1 MRLRYILLFTLLP
14 VLFLVMGGCELFK
27 KYDIQGDW
35 IILKNVDG
43 VETEIAITFTEY
55 PGYRDTGQ
63 GYVDENTYG
72 TYLINFDSE
81 LVFEIFYFAE
91 GQADTSRKD
100 TFSGG
105 FDSDSTMSGT
115 VVEVDAAAGTEVDG
129 TWTAVKQGETF

>member
-14 VLFLVMGGCELFK
+14 VLFLVMGGCELFRT
-27 KYDIQGDW
+27 YDIQGDW
-35 IILKNVDG
+35 IILKTVDG
-43 VETEIAITFTEY
+43 VETEIAVTFTEY

-63 GYVDENTYG
+63 VYVDENTYG
-72 TYLINFDSE
+72 TYVINFDSE

-91 GQADTSRKD
+91 GQTDTSRKD

-115 VVEVDAAAGTEVDG
+115 VAEIDAAAGTEVNG
-129 TWTAVKQGETF
+129 TWTAVKQAETF